1 MNDEAERIRCALSL
15 ALQFV
20 PLTSVRPDE
29 QADIDLIR
37 DLVQGRAVP
46 WDELDRIRRREVIE
60 TALSDGQ
67 QAPVAREE

>member
-20 PLTSVRPDE
+20 PLTSVR
-29 QADIDLIR
+29 
-37 DLVQGRAVP
+37 

-60 TALSDGQ
+60 TARAAGQ
-67 QAPVAREE
+67 SLKVEG